1 MQTQIQRQTQTQKP
15 REFGFRENRQL
26 PGTIFTKYKDR
37 DKYKH
42 KYKDKDKHE
51 NHESLCS
58 VNTGGSWGSPSWNI
72 NINKDK
78 HKRKDQSNLDSKKT
92 GGSWGSTT
100 ALGAA
105 GASSHI
111 LVSCLLHIIAIVA
124 FFCLCANKTIQTI
137 VSGSARMQVAGIS
150 DCIVCISHILWA
162 GEICFK
168 QKSCV
173 VAW

>member
-1 MQTQIQRQTQTQKP
+1 MTGRRRP
-15 REFGFRENRQL
+15 REFGFWGNRWL

-51 NHESLCS
+51 NHESLDS
-58 VNTGGSWGSPSWNI
+58 VKTGGSWKSSSLNT

-100 ALGAA
+100 TGGSWRLESYSGFLPAPYYC
-105 GASSHI
+105 HR
-111 LVSCLLHIIAIVA
+111 CL
-124 FFCLCANKTIQTI
+124 CLCANKTIQTT

-150 DCIVCISHILWA
+150 DCIVCISHIL
-162 GEICFK
+162 
-168 QKSCV
+168 
-173 VAW
+173 